1 LPSLPEQPAHC
12 NGCWATCLDGR
23 EDGAWV
29 ELRYIGIRHEGAAA
43 FAASGYAKLTGRPA
57 ARTGPEASH
66 PVYPVKL
73 DPIGFGFLV
82 PVFFVTSGIRL
93 NLRDVL
99 GDPSA
104 LALVPLVLALLV
116 LVRAVPAVA

>member
-1 LPSLPEQPAHC
+1 VRTARGSSC
-12 NGCWATCLDGR
+12 ATS
-23 EDGAWV
+23 
-29 ELRYIGIRHEGAAA
+29 
-43 FAASGYAKLTGRPA
+43 ASGMRAPPPSPPVATPSSRVVRLLEPD
-57 ARTGPEASH
+57 PEASH